1 MAALKDHHEALV
13 VGTGFG
19 GLYSLYRLKQ
29 QGLDVIAIETGAD
42 VGGTWYWNRY
52 PGARS
57 DVNTHSYQLSF
68 DEDLWQNYTGPNNY
82 FMQAEL
88 QNMFR
93 MYPDAQNR

>member
-1 MAALKDHHEALV
+1 MATLKTHHEALV

-19 GLYSLYRLKQ
+19 GLYSLYLLKK
-29 QGLDVIAIETGAD
+29 QGLDVIAIETGGG

-68 DEDLWQNYTGPNNY
+68 DESLWQSYTGPNNY

-88 QNMFR
+88 ENMFSR
-93 MYPDAQNR
+93 